1 MEEINATE
9 AETTAVETTESEA
22 TVSETAEIEPTEVE
36 TAETDATED
45 ETVEV
50 AVEAE
55 TTEVET
61 VETEAAEDET
71 MVVAEEVETEE
82 AETAATE
89 AAEDETVVLSTP
101 TSIDELT
108 PKMKLEGTVSRLE
121 LYGAFIDIGVGM
133 NALIHISKLGNEHVN
148 RVSDVLQVGDVVT
161 VWIDKVNPEQGQIMV
176 TMVEPLAVE
185 WSDLKKGQTYSGT
198 ITRLEK
204 YGAFVDIGAE
214 REGLVH
220 ISEIS
225 HEYVKHPSE
234 SLSVGDVIQVKVL
247 DFSRR
252 KRRIDLSIKSLQE
265 KPEAQTAVIV
275 KTSTRDEADSFEE
288 ELEEVPTAME
298 VALRRAMGD
307 EPIDAIGDQK
317 NRGRR
322 KGRSR
327 RRRREDLDDL
337 LDRTLE
343 FQHDS

>member
-1 MEEINATE
+1 
-9 AETTAVETTESEA
+9 
-22 TVSETAEIEPTEVE
+22 
-36 TAETDATED
+36 
-45 ETVEV
+45 
-50 AVEAE
+50 
-55 TTEVET
+55 
-61 VETEAAEDET
+61 
-71 MVVAEEVETEE
+71 
-82 AETAATE
+82 
-89 AAEDETVVLSTP
+89 
-101 TSIDELT
+101 
-108 PKMKLEGTVSRLE
+108 
-121 LYGAFIDIGVGM
+121 
-133 NALIHISKLGNEHVN
+133 
-148 RVSDVLQVGDVVT
+148 
-161 VWIDKVNPEQGQIMV
+161 
-176 TMVEPLAVE
+176 
-185 WSDLKKGQTYSGT
+185 
-198 ITRLEK
+198 
-204 YGAFVDIGAE
+204 
-214 REGLVH
+214 
-220 ISEIS
+220 
-225 HEYVKHPSE
+225 
-234 SLSVGDVIQVKVL
+234 L